1 MPKYQYLISKYHWKS
16 KKNVIN
22 LSADSAFSFSGIGS
36 KTNRRN
42 WRKTF
47 YNMFIA
53 SYTFLTPSRG
63 LIKLLYTCLLHS
75 FIMICFRFKKEAITS
90 IFHLKKAKIK
100 RKKREKDF
108 LLHINIDSKSLTIG
122 V

>member
-1 MPKYQYLISKYHWKS
+1 MSKQQYLISKYHWKS
-16 KKNVIN
+16 RKNFIE
-22 LSADSAFSFSGIGS
+22 LSADSTFLLLGIRS
-36 KTNRRN
+36 ETKARN